1 MTTAGEPPR
10 RRAVF
15 LDRDGTI
22 IEDVG
27 YLRDPDDARLL
38 PGVAGAIRRLNER
51 GLPVIVATNQS
62 GIARGILSEDDYQV
76 TEKRVDALLQAEGAK
91 IDAHYFCPHLPE
103 LTGPCDCR
111 KPGVLLYRQAAEQ
124 FGLDLPGSWWIG
136 DRLRDVLPAETF
148 SARGILVHNDAGV
161 ESQGEKRF
169 ARAANLVEAVDLI
182 LNQPPSS

>member
-1 MTTAGEPPR
+1 MTTAGEPSR

-27 YLRDPDDARLL
+27 YLRDPDEIRLL
-38 PGVAGAIRRLNER
+38 PGAADGIRRVNER
-51 GLPVIVATNQS
+51 GFLVIVATNQS
-62 GIARGILSEDDYQV
+62 GIARGILSQDEYHR
-76 TEKRVDALLQAEGAK
+76 TEKRVDALLGAEGAR

-111 KPGVLLYRQAAEQ
+111 KPGVLLYRRAAEE
-124 FGLDLPGSWWIG
+124 FGIDLRGSWWIG
-136 DRLRDVLPAETF
+136 DRLRDVLPAEIF
-148 SARGILVHNDAGV
+148 GANGILVHHDS
-161 ESQGEKRF
+161 ESEDQTAARF
-169 ARAANLVEAVDLI
+169 GRAADLRGAVDLI